1 MKKNLIKLTFLIA
14 IVMLVILGFSTKAQ
28 ASTSYNSEISY
39 NDNYNGTVTVVAAG
53 KNIETATIPSY
64 INGKKVTKID
74 DFNDCT
80 HLTKVTIPSTVET
93 IEYGAFENCTSL
105 KSITIPG
112 SVTSI
117 EGSAFQNCSA
127 LTSITIP
134 SSVKYVKSYAFQD
147 CKSLKTVTIQNGLTE
162 IPDRMFYGCTSLT
175 SIQIP
180 SSVKTIQWGSFTN
193 CTSLTN
199 ITIPATVTELIGGAF
214 SEGIFEG
221 CTSLKSA
228 NINAKATGIAKRM
241 FSGCTS
247 LTNVTFASNSTI
259 KTIGSRA
266 FENCK
271 SLVSITLPD
280 NAQEMEYNAFA
291 GCKKLQTVNIG
302 DFLETIGTEAFLNC
316 TSLTTMKF
324 PCGVKTID
332 GDNSESSYSS
342 GAFAGCT
349 NLRNLY
355 FTKSIQ
361 TIKKSVFKDVNKSQ
375 LTFYGYSGTAA
386 KYYAQENGIK
396 YVECTPVT
404 SIKIT
409 GSTQVLKGS
418 KITLGKTVSPSNAYN
433 KNVRWTISDYNIATI
448 DQNGVVTGK
457 QAGTVTVAATSR
469 DGTVIKATY
478 QVKVILTELPFTDVT
493 VNNWYYSAVKD
504 MYNKKYMSGTSTK
517 TFSPE
522 SKVTRGMIVTMLHN
536 MEKSPYVSDA
546 SKFSDVQN
554 PKDYYYMAVKWAAKN
569 KIVSGYSNG
578 KFAPNDPI
586 TREQLAVILNQ
597 YCNYKGK
604 YKASTANLSSFKD
617 SSKIS
622 NYAKWGM
629 NWAVGNKIING
640 SNGKLNPQGTA
651 TRAEAAAMLSNYCKS
666 IK

>member
-14 IVMLVILGFSTKAQ
+14 IVMLAILGFSTKVQ

-39 NDNYNGTVTVVAAG
+39 DENYNGTVTVVAAG
-53 KNIETATIPSY
+53 KNIESATIASY

-93 IEYGAFENCTSL
+93 INYGTFRNCTSL

-117 EGSAFQNCSA
+117 EGSAFENCSA
-127 LTSITIP
+127 LQSITIP
-134 SSVKYVKSYAFQD
+134 SSVKSIASYAFEN
-147 CKSLKTVTIQNGLTE
+147 CTSLKTVTIQNGLKE
-162 IPDRMFYGCTSLT
+162 IPYRMFYGCTSLT

-180 SSVKTIQWGSFTN
+180 ASVKTIQWGSFTK
-193 CTSLTN
+193 CTSLTS
-199 ITIPATVTELIGGAF
+199 ITIPATVTELTGGAF

-228 NINAKATGIAKRM
+228 SINAKAPRIAKGM
-241 FSGCTS
+241 FAGCTS

-259 KTIGSRA
+259 KIIGSRA
-266 FENCK
+266 FENCT

-291 GCKKLQTVNIG
+291 GCKKLQTVNMG

-469 DGTVIKATY
+469 DGTAIKATY

-522 SKVTRGMIVTMLHN
+522 SKVTRGMLVTMLHN

-546 SKFSDVQN
+546 SKFLDVQN

-622 NYAKWGM
+622 SYAKWGM